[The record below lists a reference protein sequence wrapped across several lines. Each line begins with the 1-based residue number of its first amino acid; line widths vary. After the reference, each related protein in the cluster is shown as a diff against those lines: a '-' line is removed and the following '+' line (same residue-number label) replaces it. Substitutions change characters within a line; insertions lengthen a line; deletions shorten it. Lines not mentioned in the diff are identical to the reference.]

1 MNKLIAAA
9 GFAALVSTLPS
20 VGVAQDKKDASP
32 HTFTGNVGFVTDY
45 RYRGISQTDIKP
57 ALQGG
62 FDYSHASGI
71 YLGTWASNV
80 SWLSDQGAKNSLEW
94 DFFGGYKGTAG
105 DFGYDV
111 GLLQYAYVGNK
122 LADVGGGGV
131 FKNANTTE
139 IYGALTYGPVTGKLS
154 RIAPQAQKDEGAT
167 LFDVEIELDP
177 GQEVVLRAGYS
188 ANAEIVIREKH
199 EVVMIPERLIVF
211 SDDGSESFVERP
223 GEGEKAEPVKVAVK
237 LGLSDGLNVEIEEG
251 LAVGDQVVQRPP
263 REVGSIF

>member
-111 GLLQYAYVGNK
+111 GLLQYYYPGKYDATEAVGYK
-122 LADVGGGGV
+122 SP
-131 FKNANTTE
+131 NTTE
-139 IYGALTYGPVTGKLS
+139 LYVAGSWKMFTLKYSYALTNIFGFPDS
-154 RIAPQAQKDEGAT
+154 
-167 LFDVEIELDP
+167 
-177 GQEVVLRAGYS
+177 
-188 ANAEIVIREKH
+188 
-199 EVVMIPERLIVF
+199 
-211 SDDGSESFVERP
+211 DGSGYVDLTGNFDIGAGFTLGAHYGYQKIRTSLTGVDCSYSDW
-223 GEGEKAEPVKVAVK
+223 K
-237 LGLSDGLNVEIEEG
+237 LGLGKEFVGLNWG
-251 LAVGDQVVQRPP
+251 LNYIDTNANSNCYTNYRGKNLGNGTVVLS
-263 REVGSIF
+263 VTKTF